1 MASGSFK
8 SSTTSNGKYMSIEW
22 RSTANASTRTST
34 FTAKMVFHGSI
45 QGNALEG
52 SNFTVNGTRYSI
64 EGWWDSYVSGNPL
77 TFKEVTITVNHD
89 SNGNASVPVSAYIL
103 YNSASWSDLSA
114 SGTAVLDNIGTA
126 VKVPTAPT
134 SCTASGKYEV
144 GEKITVNWSG
154 ATGAISAYQIQYCQ
168 YDMKTGWGS
177 WSNIVEGAVGT
188 TAINNITSVGAFKTK
203 IKYRIRA
210 VNSSGNSAWSP
221 ESNIIEHYGIK
232 LWNDNNF
239 KWGNIKVWNGSAWVQ
254 GHLLA
259 WSGSEWVTTK

>member
-77 TFKEVTITVNHD
+77 TFKEVTITVQHD

-114 SGTAVLDNIGTA
+114 SGTAVLDNIGSSET
-126 VKVPTAPT
+126 KPTVAPSVLT
-134 SCTASGKYEV
+134 ITGEYKNHGTTTLIFSGV
-144 GEKITVNWSG
+144 AG
-154 ATGAISAYQIQYCQ
+154 ATQYKIYHKRLNIDKTETQWYYTTTVSGSPVDIGHGYCGLAIKFGI
-168 YDMKTGWGS
+168 
-177 WSNIVEGAVGT
+177 
-188 TAINNITSVGAFKTK
+188 
-203 IKYRIRA
+203 
-210 VNSSGNSAWSP
+210 SGINSAGEGP
-221 ESNIIEHYGIK
+221 MKESEWIYHRGARSYNNSNFNNYCYIK
-232 LWNDNNF
+232 RWDGS
-239 KWGNIKVWNGSAWVQ
+239 KWEYCLTRIYD
-254 GHLLA
+254 
-259 WSGSEWVTTK
+259 GSEWTNT

>member
-64 EGWWDSYVSGNPL
+64 EGWWDSYASGNPL

-114 SGTAVLDNIGTA
+114 SGTAVLDNIGTS
-126 VKVPTAPT
+126 VKVPSAPT
-134 SCTASGKYEV
+134 NVTLTGTFDNRYTTKGTWNAV
-144 GEKITVNWSG
+144 SG
-154 ATGAISAYQIQYCQ
+154 ATAYEVQRRFWTKYDNRYTDYGNVASNLGTNSITISHSAVKDHCQQIR
-168 YDMKTGWGS
+168 
-177 WSNIVEGAVGT
+177 V
-188 TAINNITSVGAFKTK
+188 
-203 IKYRIRA
+203 RA
-210 VNSSGNSAWSP
+210 KNSAGVSAWV
-221 ESNIIEHYGIK
+221 ESNWVWHQGLKVYNGSSFIVPT
-232 LWNDNNF
+232 
-239 KWGNIKVWNGSAWVQ
+239 IKVWTGSSWKQGYISYYNGSGW
-254 GHLLA
+254 
-259 WSGSEWVTTK
+259 ETTN

>member
-1 MASGSFK
+1 MANGVFK

-64 EGWWDSYVSGNPL
+64 EGWWDSYASGNPL

-114 SGTAVLDNIGTA
+114 SGTAVLDNIGTS

-177 WSNIVEGAVGT
+177 WYNIVEGAVGT

-203 IKYRIRA
+203 VKYRVRA

>member
-1 MASGSFK
+1 MASGVFK

-114 SGTAVLDNIGTA
+114 SGTAVLDNIGPSVT
-126 VKVPTAPT
+126 KPTVAPSVLT
-134 SCTASGKYEV
+134 IT
-144 GEKITVNWSG
+144 GEYKKN
-154 ATGAISAYQIQYCQ
+154 
-168 YDMKTGWGS
+168 
-177 WSNIVEGAVGT
+177 GT
-188 TAINNITSVGAFKTK
+188 TALNFSGVPGATQYKIYHKRLNIDKTETQWYYTTTVSGSPVDISHGYCGLA
-203 IKYRIRA
+203 IKFG
-210 VNSSGNSAWSP
+210 VSGINSAGEGP
-221 ESNIIEHYGIK
+221 MKESEWIYHRGARSYNNSNFNNYCYIK
-232 LWNDNNF
+232 R
-239 KWGNIKVWNGSAWVQ
+239 WNGSKWEYC
-254 GHLLA
+254 LTRIYD
-259 WSGSEWVTTK
+259 GSEWTNT

>member
-1 MASGSFK
+1 MANSQYM
-8 SSTTSNGKYMSIEW
+8 STTNQYIVYWIEAYTNSQSGNSSNITVRVWCKRTNEGYTTYGNGTVYI
-22 RSTANASTRTST
+22 NADGQTSQSGITNSQTLTST
-34 FTAKMVFHGSI
+34 PRLLHESTHTINHNSDGTKSVYI
-45 QGNALEG
+45 Q
-52 SNFTVNGTRYSI
+52 
-64 EGWWDSYVSGNPL
+64 
-77 TFKEVTITVNHD
+77 
-89 SNGNASVPVSAYIL
+89 AYITHDRF
-103 YNSASWSDLSA
+103 SSSWQGWTYTL
-114 SGTAVLDNIGTA
+114 NPI
-126 VKVPTAPT
+126 KVIPTAPT

-168 YDMKTGWGS
+168 YDMKTGWGA
-177 WSNIVEGAVGT
+177 WYNIVEGAVGT

-203 IKYRIRA
+203 VKYRVRA

-259 WSGSEWVTTK
+259 WSGSEWITTK